1 LSDSFCYTDLARSLR
16 VVFNISMKLR
26 PAYLIISSVIVFLLD
41 FLILANKTIFPNNTM
56 DGFIVVAIAFV
67 CVLVFLS
74 GVIWAIVKSISGKTK
89 NVASN
94 TTTTSTK
101 SMSTPD
107 RFSLT
112 SKEIMFNRLFA
123 VLLIVSTV
131 PLLLNILNIPTMVLF
146 TLFALFLF
154 FSKKYHLF
162 INIIFL
168 VFALGVYFVPLPI
181 DWGLYLGLKEFR
193 YNGFVFHQ
201 IILFFYLA
209 PFIFVSLAVR
219 NVFGIILSYFKLET
233 YKHNLLYFISLIVV
247 AITVLAYPFLDSIK
261 LRARAMEDDD
271 GSSQLTYVLTK
282 QEMKIKPGESGS
294 SSTALSRDYTAQYD
308 SVNNK
313 YIYRLNLEDP
323 MVESITF
330 TAVEV
335 DGEKINFQTDSRVN
349 CPHCQM
355 GVNDPYNLVFPASQ
369 HVDFIIS
376 SNQFIKTIEFNELGG
391 KIAKFVFWK

>member
-1 LSDSFCYTDLARSLR
+1 
-16 VVFNISMKLR
+16 MKLR
-26 PAYLIISSVIVFLLD
+26 SA
-41 FLILANKTIFPNNTM
+41 
-56 DGFIVVAIAFV
+56 
-67 CVLVFLS
+67 
-74 GVIWAIVKSISGKTK
+74 SGK
-89 NVASN
+89 

-101 SMSTPD
+101 SVSTPD

-131 PLLLNILNIPTMVLF
+131 PLLLNLLNVPTMVLF
-146 TLFALFLF
+146 ALFALFIF

-168 VFALGVYFVPLPI
+168 AFALGVYFVPLPI
-181 DWGLYLGLKEFR
+181 GWGLFLSLKEFR
-193 YNGFVFHQ
+193 FNGFEFHQ
-201 IILFFYLA
+201 FPFFLFLA
-209 PFIFVSLAVR
+209 PLIFVSLVAR
-219 NVFGIILSYFKLET
+219 NVFGTILCYFKLGISQR
-233 YKHNLLYFISLIVV
+233 NLLYFIFLIVV
-247 AITVLAYPFLDSIK
+247 AITVLAYPFLDSFK

-271 GSSQLTYVLTK
+271 GGSRLAYVLTK
-282 QEMKIKPGESGS
+282 QELKIKPGESGS

-323 MVESITF
+323 MVESIAF

-335 DGEKINFQTDSRVN
+335 DGEKINFQTDSRVD

-355 GVNDPYNLVFPASQ
+355 GINDPYSLIFPAGQ
-369 HVDFIIS
+369 QVDFIIS
-376 SNQFIKTIEFNELGG
+376 SNYFIKTIKFYELGG